1 MIGTTSTLGNALNS
15 EDWVLKEGYYPRLK
29 WVAEQPIAKL
39 YAATRGAFTS
49 VIPDQTSSEDMFN
62 GSISGAIKI
71 PEELQKNAY
80 SIESTDPDIL
90 KVTAGGTIIPVGEAG
105 KKATIKITYTEPDKT
120 IGGSAS
126 NTYDFTVKQ
135 TAKALSSVSVEGSTN
150 PGQKLTATASGAADI
165 KYQWYRRKTGTT
177 VRESVSGA
185 TSATYTLQPS
195 DVGYEFNVDVSASG
209 YATMSSGY
217 TDAVT
222 SVKPTGIQKTA
233 VTDDSITVKAQGI
246 SGADYEYAYASSLTG
261 NKIIAGHSTDDF
273 TITGLSRNTT
283 YYVFARVAG
292 GSGYEASEWSDDKK
306 IETLQTDIIGPVK
319 TNGVINMGKEI
330 RAYIGD
336 DNLQQ
341 GDWKIE
347 RIDSTNKKT
356 DITASATK
364 KEAYEIYYTLTKE
377 DVGKTLCFT
386 YNGKG
391 AFKDPDA
398 EAVSYT
404 TEPILRKAQER
415 PDAPTGKMKD
425 AHTITIVH
433 KGTDTYDFGY
443 TKTAGKDIKELNND
457 GNGYGGNKEVEI
469 GNLDRNTTYYLY
481 ARVHEKDDYEP
492 SDWSSYIAVDTDR
505 SDITK
510 KSKIDIKG
518 DTIVDQTIT
527 FEAQGT
533 DADTKDMEGIWVL
546 ERVDDT
552 DNANT
557 VLGTIDPNDANKI
570 SYQLKPEDAGYKIRA
585 TFNANK
591 DYSGTCANSSEKIT
605 NADQTVGTVKTKIS
619 DVGEYQA
626 TLNVTETG
634 EQTAIYEFGYK
645 AKSEADTDIK
655 TNNVTVTWNKDVVI
669 SNLHRNTEY
678 DFYIRKAQRI
688 GYNASTWQRI
698 NAEPVKTSKSALLG
712 NISVIGDNQ
721 KPSVGSTITVSY
733 DMGIYPDNEDDT
745 KSGTWQWYL
754 DKEAVSEEDGG
765 NEPSFKIPPVDK
777 NPEVSVR
784 FEATEGSDFRAYVER
799 SFGKVYKDDYKTPVA
814 PTVTAAAEDGAAIGS
829 ILTIESN
836 ESTYDDV
843 YYYLQASDIDDLP
856 VLKVSED
863 VDKESTSKVDT
874 TTTANTGHW
883 IKATGKTM
891 DVRVEAN
898 RSYVTY
904 VARLESRSYA
914 ASGINSTRSVKSAKE
929 PLKRTKYDRI
939 EEADDT
945 VAWKTLQSKIL
956 QYTVEGKAPTVSWKY
971 YVSET
976 KDDSAVWQNIDAEMK
991 AIKGWREDG
1000 SSADGKYATSRFQIP
1015 LKYTGQYLKV
1025 TMTGIDDY
1033 SGTITYITEN
1043 TLEGAL
1049 ITGKASIIASDTTK
1063 VLDVLSAAYD
1073 GTDEKNGVFTW
1084 YRQSVDAS
1092 GTPNGTAQKITDTD
1106 PGNTSTYALT
1116 SQELDHMV
1124 YAVYTA
1130 PVNGQ
1135 YVGNVQTN
1143 GIIVRQKAVQN
1154 KPDAPTRVR
1163 VNGNSIQFS
1172 APTNYKTDKTVDIP
1186 YVQIGYLRYVDDK
1199 PVDDDGNILLT
1210 QEEIEKNIHWQS
1222 EEAYKKQ
1229 ETWFY
1234 GLKRDSDYKLFA
1246 RFIPTAAYDRSVI
1259 SEPSETITT
1268 EHALFDK
1275 EKLMIQTVVKLGK
1288 AEETTRKSDIGAQI
1302 LITYAGEGYDEGKFS
1317 LQRSNGDEITLDQA
1331 LVKTDP
1337 VAETISYTYTYA
1349 KEDVGSYITVEYSA
1363 KEDALHYQGSITKTN
1378 SEVVTKKVN
1387 PDQPDEKYQKLERDL
1402 DTNLILKE
1410 VNDKYEYY
1418 LSDKET
1424 YVPEDSDYDTLSK
1437 NEDGSHEFTNL
1448 ERMGEYY
1455 LWTRIAETDT
1465 YAASIPQTSEKISPT
1480 PFIDFGDLMLE
1491 NETDKVSPPK
1501 TESELI
1507 AFPDTLKKG
1516 TITIKENL
1524 IKTQVD
1530 ENDPEAKAIE
1540 ADIKHPVSD
1549 FVRGDGSASDLV
1561 YEKGSTW
1568 GDRNFA
1574 VELVFYDKDEKEL
1587 QRVDGTK
1594 ETVEVPEITAFMR
1607 VVIYRV
1613 NAMHETAYIWE
1624 AMLEDASDEKI
1635 TAKLKADITMTT
1647 QISIQLP
1654 QKIWLTLDEQ
1664 VMRQS
1669 TNNEQAVNRSSMPME
1684 FGIDRWVADK
1694 DPRVPHLQG
1703 QMLKTV
1709 YYDEIPD
1716 GEAYLKCANDGSN
1729 YTHIPNGAW
1738 LDSKRTT
1745 SDPAYLLR
1753 LGVDAWSGYYFSG
1766 ITSKDQT
1773 WEFDDS
1779 GQIEAYKFNFIVE
1792 VAEEDTAIGG
1802 KYIYED
1808 KHEEAAK

>member
-1 MIGTTSTLGNALNS
+1 MYT
-15 EDWVLKEGYYPRLK
+15 
-29 WVAEQPIAKL
+29 
-39 YAATRGAFTS
+39 ATRGAFTS
-49 VIPDQTSSEDMFN
+49 VIPDQTSPEDMFN

-80 SIESTDPDIL
+80 SIESGDPDIL

-246 SGADYEYAYASSLTG
+246 SGADYEYAHASSLTG

-292 GSGYEASEWSDDKK
+292 GSGYEASEWSDGEK

-398 EAVSYT
+398 EEVSYT

-425 AHTITIVH
+425 AHTITIEY
-433 KGTDTYDFGY
+433 KGMDTYDFGY

-469 GNLDRNTTYYLY
+469 SNLDRNTTYYLY

-698 NAEPVKTSKSALLG
+698 NTEPVKTSKSALLG

-754 DKEAVSEEDGG
+754 DKEAVSKEDGG
-765 NEPSFKIPPVDK
+765 NKPSFKIPPVDK

-784 FEATEGSDFRAYVER
+784 FEATEDSDFRAYVER
-799 SFGKVYKDDYKTPVA
+799 SFGKVYKDDYKTPLA

-863 VDKESTSKVDT
+863 VDKENTSKVDT

-1000 SSADGKYATSRFQIP
+1000 SSVDGKYATSRFQIP

-1092 GTPNGTAQKITDTD
+1092 GTPIGTAQKITDTD

-1154 KPDAPTRVR
+1154 KPDAPKRVR

-1210 QEEIEKNIHWQS
+1210 QEEIETNVHWQS

-1317 LQRSNGDEITLDQA
+1317 LQRSNGEEITLDQA
-1331 LVKTDP
+1331 LVETDP

-1402 DTNLILKE
+1402 DTNLILTE

-1437 NEDGSHEFTNL
+1437 KEDGSHEFTNL

-1501 TESELI
+1501 TESGLI

-1530 ENDPEAKAIE
+1530 ESDPEAIE
-1540 ADIKHPVSD
+1540 ADIKHPVSE

-1574 VELVFYDKDEKEL
+1574 VELVFYDKDKNEL
-1587 QRVDGTK
+1587 QRVDGTE
-1594 ETVEVPEITAFMR
+1594 ETVEVLEDTAFMR

-1613 NAMHETAYIWE
+1613 NAMHETAYTWE

-1664 VMRQS
+1664 VMR
-1669 TNNEQAVNRSSMPME
+1669 
-1684 FGIDRWVADK
+1684 
-1694 DPRVPHLQG
+1694 
-1703 QMLKTV
+1703 
-1709 YYDEIPD
+1709 
-1716 GEAYLKCANDGSN
+1716 
-1729 YTHIPNGAW
+1729 
-1738 LDSKRTT
+1738 
-1745 SDPAYLLR
+1745 
-1753 LGVDAWSGYYFSG
+1753 
-1766 ITSKDQT
+1766 
-1773 WEFDDS
+1773 
-1779 GQIEAYKFNFIVE
+1779 
-1792 VAEEDTAIGG
+1792 
-1802 KYIYED
+1802 
-1808 KHEEAAK
+1808 